1 MMSEGESSCK
11 TRPTPGCVEVP
22 QPEPEPG
29 RVKRI
34 SIKVWF
40 LVTMH
45 PERKLV
51 LLFVFCCMVRP
62 SKQSDG
68 AVLGLP
74 KALKLI

>member
-1 MMSEGESSCK
+1 M
-11 TRPTPGCVEVP
+11 
-22 QPEPEPG
+22 
-29 RVKRI
+29 KRI

-40 LVTMH
+40 LVTMPD

-68 AVLGLP
+68 AVLVLP
-74 KALKLI
+74 KALKLIW

>member
-11 TRPTPGCVEVP
+11 TRPTPGCVDVP
-22 QPEPEPG
+22 QPEPG

-40 LVTMH
+40 LVTTR

-51 LLFVFCCMVRP
+51 LVFVFCCMVRP
-62 SKQSDG
+62 SKQPDG
-68 AVLGLP
+68 AVLVLP